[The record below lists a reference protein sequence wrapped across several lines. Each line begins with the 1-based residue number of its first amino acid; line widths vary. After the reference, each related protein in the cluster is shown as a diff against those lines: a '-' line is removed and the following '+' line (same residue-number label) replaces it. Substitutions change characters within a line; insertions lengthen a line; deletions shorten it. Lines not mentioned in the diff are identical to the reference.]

1 MLTSNNKRKS
11 TTKPMRIVKVTL
23 DDGKRLE
30 TGTPLELSGNT
41 LLVDSPVE
49 MPPGTKL
56 RLVPIVDDET
66 RVGLLEFHAEVNC
79 TFVDVMV
86 SAYADNRF
94 ILSLKVPRDPDLLP
108 ELRRFVDEAVA
119 MRRAPKKRRAPHRSG
134 LIACGFW
141 NEASTKA

>member
-1 MLTSNNKRKS
+1 MLRSDTKRNQKN
-11 TTKPMRIVKVTL
+11 KPMRIVKVTL

-49 MPPGTKL
+49 MAPGTKL

-66 RVGLLEFHAEVNC
+66 RVRLLEFDAEVNC
-79 TFVDVMV
+79 TFIDVMV

-94 ILSLKVPRDPDLLP
+94 ILSLKVPRDPELLP

-141 NEASTKA
+141 NEASSKA